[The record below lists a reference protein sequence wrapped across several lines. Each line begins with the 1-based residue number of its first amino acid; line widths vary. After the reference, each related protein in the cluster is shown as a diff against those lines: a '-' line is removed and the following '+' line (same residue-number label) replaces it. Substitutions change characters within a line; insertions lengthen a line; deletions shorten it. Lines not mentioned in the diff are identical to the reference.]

1 VGIIK
6 MVGSLQAERRAEAEK
21 LLNEYYNYL
30 MDNFDG
36 NASEEAIGM
45 FLDEK
50 LGVEEDD

>member
-1 VGIIK
+1 
-6 MVGSLQAERRAEAEK
+6 MDRDAMEK

-36 NASEEAIGM
+36 SASEEAIGM

-50 LGVEEDD
+50 LGVEADD